1 MTELQSIVFK
11 YIKRKVGEDL
21 SPTYLEIAT
30 DCKLSAISQA
40 YKIVDSLIKKGYLQK
55 DGHGNRQITIKND

>member
-1 MTELQSIVFK
+1 MTELQSMVYK
-11 YIKRKVGEDL
+11 YIKTRVGEDL

-30 DCKLSAISQA
+30 DCNLSSISQA

-55 DGHGNRQITIKND
+55 DGHGNRQIVVK

>member
-11 YIKRKVGEDL
+11 YIKTRVGEDIP
-21 SPTYLEIAT
+21 PTYLEIAT
-30 DCKLSAISQA
+30 DCNLSSISQA

-55 DGHGNRQITIKND
+55 DGHGNRQIVVR